1 MNELMPLSMLN
12 VEMSKLINVKETVG
26 KTFDINN

>member
-12 VEMSKLINVKETVG
+12 VEIGKFINVKETVG